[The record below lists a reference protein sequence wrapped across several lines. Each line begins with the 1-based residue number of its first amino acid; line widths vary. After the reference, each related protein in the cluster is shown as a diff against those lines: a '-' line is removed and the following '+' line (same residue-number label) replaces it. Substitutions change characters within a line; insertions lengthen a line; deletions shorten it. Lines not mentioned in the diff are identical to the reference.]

1 MEDHVCRCAFC
12 VETRLL
18 NNEFDLFVATTPL
31 QTRMKTVIKQ
41 IEDRV
46 KSDSVPYEEGTRNKS
61 FWYY

>member
-18 NNEFDLFVATTPL
+18 ANEFDLFVAKTPL
-31 QTRMKTVIKQ
+31 QKRMKTVIKR

-46 KSDSVPYEEGTRNKS
+46 KDSPPYEEGTRDKG